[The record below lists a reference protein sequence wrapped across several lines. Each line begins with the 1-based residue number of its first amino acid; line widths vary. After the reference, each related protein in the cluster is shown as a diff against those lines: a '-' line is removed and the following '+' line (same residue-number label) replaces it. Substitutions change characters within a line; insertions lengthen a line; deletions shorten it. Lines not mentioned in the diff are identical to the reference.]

1 MDPHTVNE
9 RREQLQII
17 DVREDEEWTAGRIDG
32 ARHIPLDQLS
42 ARLAELD
49 RDRPVVTVCRSGGRS
64 SQAADEL
71 TQAGL
76 SAENMDGGMEQW
88 AGAGLPVTTP
98 DGGPGRVA

>member
-17 DVREDEEWTAGRIDG
+17 DVREDEEWAAGRMDG

-42 ARLAELD
+42 ARLTELD

-64 SQAADEL
+64 SKAVDEL

-76 SAENMDGGMEQW
+76 SAEIMDGGMEQW
-88 AGAGLPVTTP
+88 ASAGLPVTTP
-98 DGGPGRVA
+98 DGNPGRVA